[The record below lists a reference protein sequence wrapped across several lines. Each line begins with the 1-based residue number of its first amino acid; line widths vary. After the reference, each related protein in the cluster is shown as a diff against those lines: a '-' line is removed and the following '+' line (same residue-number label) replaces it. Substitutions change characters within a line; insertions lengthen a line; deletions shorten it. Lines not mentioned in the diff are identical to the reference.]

1 LLSWESEGTRVAEW
15 LAEHGIA
22 AFVLKYRLLDTGATE
37 ADFLKALESPARP
50 PGAAGDD
57 KARARWNEVH
67 EFSGADA
74 AQAVKV
80 VRKRAAEW
88 GVAQDRIGLLGFS
101 AGAFATMKAVLGGP
115 EGRPDFAAPIYGGT
129 ISGATV
135 PPDAPPL
142 FILVA
147 NNDRFAQSSVEM
159 YSAWKAADR
168 PVELHIYAAGGHG
181 FGMNQQGLPIDSWI
195 ERFADWMGQQGLLK
209 RQR

>member
-1 LLSWESEGTRVAEW
+1 M
-15 LAEHGIA
+15 
-22 AFVLKYRLLDTGATE
+22 
-37 ADFLKALESPARP
+37 
-50 PGAAGDD
+50 
-57 KARARWNEVH
+57 H

-80 VRKRAAEW
+80 VRKGAPEW

-129 ISGATV
+129 IGGAPV

-142 FILVA
+142 FVLVA

-159 YSAWKAADR
+159 YAAWKAADR

-195 ERFADWMGQQGLLK
+195 ERFADWMGQQGFLK